1 VTALHHLTT
10 VEQLAALAD
19 RRVSSRELTDHYL
32 RRIDAHGKQLGAFT
46 TVFAEQACAAAADAD
61 AHTGPRGP
69 LHGLPLV
76 LKDLHPTAGLRT
88 TMGSAALDEW
98 MPADD
103 APVVG
108 ALRRAGAI
116 VLAKTNAAEF
126 GPVCYTETAVGG
138 DATTPYGEGFS
149 ASGSS
154 GGSAAAVAAGLA
166 PIAHASDGL
175 GSIRTP
181 AATCGLVGI
190 KASRGRVRASGMDWM
205 ALGIEGSV
213 ARTVADAALLL
224 DVIGPTAPSEL
235 WRGASWPAGEH
246 TRAAARAPRAG
257 LRIGRIRDPR
267 IDVEL
272 HPECLQAWELA
283 SACLD
288 DLGHEIVDVPT
299 EALPDLGALVPGI
312 LAVVQSRITLA
323 VSVLVPESRR
333 PLLMPFTHWLL
344 AEAVGLTAVD
354 LAGAQTKLATA
365 AMSWSVMQ
373 ASYDI
378 VLTPT
383 TTSPPP
389 RVGALRL
396 DDGRESA
403 REMLRWSAYTP
414 WANLTGSPAASLPV
428 HRTADGLPIGVQISA
443 RPGEDEL
450 VLSLAAAME
459 QVFAWQDVHPAMW
472 RDSSPT

>member
-1 VTALHHLTT
+1 VTALHDLTT

-19 RRVSSRELTDHYL
+19 RGVSSRELTEHYL
-32 RRIDAHGKQLGAFT
+32 QRIDAHGKQLGAFT
-46 TVFAEQACAAAADAD
+46 TVFAEQAFASASAADAS
-61 AHTGPRGP
+61 TGSRGP

-88 TMGSAALDEW
+88 TMGSAALDAW
-98 MPADD
+98 VPAED

-166 PIAHASDGL
+166 PIGHASDGL

-205 ALGIEGSV
+205 ALGVEGSV

-224 DVIGPTAPSEL
+224 DVIGPTAGHEL
-235 WRGASWPAGEH
+235 WRGESWPVGAH
-246 TRAAARAPRAG
+246 ARAAARTPRGG

-267 IDVEL
+267 IDAEL
-272 HPECLQAWELA
+272 HPDCLQAWELA
-283 SACLD
+283 SDCLD
-288 DLGHEIVDVPT
+288 ELGHEVVDVPT
-299 EALPDLGALVPGI
+299 QALPDLGSLVPAI
-312 LAVVQSRITLA
+312 LAVIQARITA
-323 VSVLVPESRR
+323 GVSLMVPESRR
-333 PLLMPFTHWLL
+333 PLLMPFTRWLL
-344 AEAVGLTAVD
+344 AESAGLTALD
-354 LAGAQTKLATA
+354 LVRAQTQLAA
-365 AMSWSVMQ
+365 AATSWLAVQS
-373 ASYDI
+373 SYD
-378 VLTPT
+378 VLLTPT

-389 RVGALRL
+389 RIGALRL
-396 DDGRESA
+396 DDARASA
-403 REMLRWSAYTP
+403 EEMLRWSAYTP
-414 WANLTGSPAASLPV
+414 WANFTGSPAASLPV
-428 HRTADGLPIGVQISA
+428 HRTAEGLPIGVQITA
-443 RPGEDEL
+443 APGQDEL
-450 VLSLAAAME
+450 VLSLASAME
-459 QVFAWQDVHPAMW
+459 QVFAWQHVHPAMW
-472 RDSSPT
+472 QDSSPT